1 MPGQLG
7 FELDGCHRSGRLIQQ
22 HRHPSR
28 LFGLTQ
34 KALKRNFSIG
44 CCFSLQLGHSGA
56 KLSFS

>member
-7 FELDGCHRSGRLIQQ
+7 LELDGCHRSGRLIQR
-22 HRHPSR
+22 HRHLSR

-34 KALKRNFSIG
+34 KTLKGNFRVGRCI
-44 CCFSLQLGHSGA
+44 SLQLGHSGA